1 MEYLDFL
8 ISQIVKELPEG
19 ELQDRIKKPVTNNS
33 DESLVTGFF
42 YAGQQQTSKRVG
54 PCLGRHSVVKEVI
67 QPQVPLRLPCYDFT
81 PVMNHTV
88 VPVLRS

>member
-1 MEYLDFL
+1 M
-8 ISQIVKELPEG
+8 SQIVKELPEG

-54 PCLGRHSVVKEVI
+54 PERNRG
-67 QPQVPLRLPCYDFT
+67 LR
-81 PVMNHTV
+81 
-88 VPVLRS
+88 R